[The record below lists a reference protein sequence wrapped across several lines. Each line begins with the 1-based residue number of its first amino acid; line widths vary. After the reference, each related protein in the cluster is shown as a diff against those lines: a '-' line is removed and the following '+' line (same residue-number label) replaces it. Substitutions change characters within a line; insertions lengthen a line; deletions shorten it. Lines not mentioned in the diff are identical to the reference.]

1 MEDKLDSSKV
11 LGTFVKQRYLALTV
25 LAHPCLDQPEGVI
38 CNSSV
43 FVSVDLKRSAGI
55 ILK

>member
-1 MEDKLDSSKV
+1 MTCSKQRY
-11 LGTFVKQRYLALTV
+11 LAKIKQRYLALTV

-43 FVSVDLKRSAGI
+43 FVSVDLKRNAGI